1 MNIVIADD
9 EQIILRWLKKNI
21 EELSQDYHVAALCP
35 NGKQALNCC
44 LNQQVD
50 VLFTDIRMPVM
61 DGLELLEKLG
71 ANHVMPYTVIL
82 SAYSDFSY
90 VRDAFK
96 LGASD
101 YLLKPEITRDNL
113 KECLDSVSRLLK
125 QDQNSSENGSIT
137 EKNLCRF
144 MEQYFTDSEKMSD
157 NWIRQYEEEFSA
169 KYRNQFMISVL
180 YSYDQVFH
188 ANQVKEIVEML
199 FQDEKRYVQSFFT
212 DPREVVLVSEV
223 PAEGAACFM
232 KRLYNGLVSFGLKKT
247 AINISAAGNTL
258 QDLEDTYHQAK
269 EVMDTQYFYGKTG
282 VMTYSVLN
290 VRKKQAGEKLEQEC
304 KKLYEILE
312 NGNWDRLYDNA
323 EQMIRSAA
331 ENMPE
336 ADYLKHLLMDVL
348 MNIYWN
354 YVDSEQREKLAS
366 PHFLALNEAENME
379 KLGHIFLSQ
388 AEQLQKLLEEKKK
401 QHLYSNSV
409 CQVLEYISI
418 HYGQDISLNDLS
430 NYVHL
435 NRSYL
440 STRFKKE
447 VGVNIN
453 VYLLNYRLEKAK
465 ELLCSTNNLVQQI
478 CDEVGIPDSA
488 YFSKQFKKYSG
499 ESPLEFRKNH
509 K

>member
-199 FQDEKRYVQSFFT
+199 FQDEKRYVQSFFY
-212 DPREVVLVSEV
+212 RSQRGSSGFRSSRRGRSMFYE
-223 PAEGAACFM
+223 
-232 KRLYNGLVSFGLKKT
+232 KT
-247 AINISAAGNTL
+247 
-258 QDLEDTYHQAK
+258 
-269 EVMDTQYFYGKTG
+269 V
-282 VMTYSVLN
+282 
-290 VRKKQAGEKLEQEC
+290 
-304 KKLYEILE
+304 
-312 NGNWDRLYDNA
+312 
-323 EQMIRSAA
+323 
-331 ENMPE
+331 
-336 ADYLKHLLMDVL
+336 
-348 MNIYWN
+348 
-354 YVDSEQREKLAS
+354 
-366 PHFLALNEAENME
+366 
-379 KLGHIFLSQ
+379 
-388 AEQLQKLLEEKKK
+388 
-401 QHLYSNSV
+401 
-409 CQVLEYISI
+409 
-418 HYGQDISLNDLS
+418 
-430 NYVHL
+430 
-435 NRSYL
+435 
-440 STRFKKE
+440 
-447 VGVNIN
+447 
-453 VYLLNYRLEKAK
+453 
-465 ELLCSTNNLVQQI
+465 
-478 CDEVGIPDSA
+478 
-488 YFSKQFKKYSG
+488 
-499 ESPLEFRKNH
+499 
-509 K
+509 